1 ETPAVSSSPRAARSS
16 SEVSRSKVVD
26 MQVQTS
32 VKVSWHRPRTYNDSG
47 EARQIADDLNNNR
60 SVILNLEDIDKKEA
74 RRLLDFLSG
83 VAYARSSLIR
93 KIAMN
98 VYLFGPHNLDFVG
111 DELMTMLE
119 ENNYL

>member
-1 ETPAVSSSPRAARSS
+1 
-16 SEVSRSKVVD
+16 

-32 VKVSWHRPRTYNDSG
+32 VKVSWHRPRTYNDGG
-47 EARQIADDLNNNR
+47 EARQIADDLYNNR